1 MRVRPWMVLLVA
13 VVLPGAGHVLA
24 RLPVRGLVFA
34 FYTLLLGVVTWNL
47 STPDTSLVGRLA
59 GGLFVYAI
67 SVLDAYTWASRRVRA
82 VPAPRAA
89 SSRR

>member
-24 RLPVRGLVFA
+24 RMPVRGLVFA
-34 FYTLLLGVVTWNL
+34 FYTVLLGVVTWQL
-47 STPDTSLVGRLA
+47 TTPDISLVGRLA

-67 SVLDAYTWASRRVRA
+67 SVFDAYTWAARRFVRGN
-82 VPAPRAA
+82 VV
-89 SSRR
+89 SQQ